1 MKTKR
6 FIMLAGTA
14 LLLFVV
20 ASCGYHNP
28 YVYSG
33 PEKSIYIAEWKN
45 RTNELGLDSKIYRSL
60 ARWYQKSGSL
70 HVTKE
75 KTGAD
80 LILAGEIVSISLPS
94 RSYNAN
100 RGAAEVEI
108 RLRVR
113 YILKDI
119 ATGKVLIETPNEIW
133 TESYLTSN
141 NTAVVAENEKV
152 AMETIIDD
160 LSQKIYQRTIVQIP
174 RLL

>member
-1 MKTKR
+1 MKKQR
-6 FIMLAGTA
+6 
-14 LLLFVV
+14 LLLLVGTVV
-20 ASCGYHNP
+20 LLATLASCGYHNP

-33 PEKSIYIAEWKN
+33 PEKTIYITEWKN
-45 RTNELGLDSKIYRSL
+45 RTSELGLDSQIFRSL
-60 ARWYQKSGSL
+60 ARWFQKSRSL

-75 KTGAD
+75 RSQAD

-113 YILKDI
+113 YIIKDI
-119 ATGKVLIETPNEIW
+119 ASGKVLIETPNELW
-133 TESYLTSN
+133 TESYLTST
-141 NTAVVAENEKV
+141 NTVTVAENEKA

-160 LSQKIYQRTIVQIP
+160 LSQKIYLRTIVQIP
-174 RLL
+174 RL

>member
-1 MKTKR
+1 MKKQR
-6 FIMLAGTA
+6 LLLLAGTA
-14 LLLFVV
+14 LLLAVL

-33 PEKSIYIAEWKN
+33 PEKTIYITEWKN
-45 RTNELGLDSKIYRSL
+45 RTSELGLDSQIYRSL
-60 ARWYQKSGSL
+60 ARWFQKSGSL

-75 KTGAD
+75 RTGAD

-119 ATGKVLIETPNEIW
+119 ATGKVLIETPNEMW
-133 TESYLTSN
+133 TESYLTST
-141 NTAVVAENEKV
+141 NTVTVAENEKV

-160 LSQKIYQRTIVQIP
+160 LSQKIYQRTIVQLP
-174 RLL
+174 RL